1 MQSIVADLNRIT
13 DAHLI
18 ALEHIPEERFNFKP
32 SPTKWSK
39 KEILG
44 HLVDSAQNNIRRF
57 IVAQYEDQPKI
68 IYSQDHWVAI
78 SNYRNYTLPDL
89 ISLWFLLNKH
99 ICHILQAMTPEMAER
114 KSQSEEL
121 HSIKWLAEDYVRHL
135 LHHLHQV
142 LDLEPITYPYTTAI
156 PD

>member
-1 MQSIVADLNRIT
+1 
-13 DAHLI
+13 
-18 ALEHIPEERFNFKP
+18 PEDRFKFKP
-32 SPTKWSK
+32 SSTKWSK

-68 IYSQDHWVAI
+68 IYNQDHWVAI
-78 SNYRNYTLPDL
+78 SNYRHYTLPDL

-99 ICHILQAMTPEMAER
+99 ICHILLAMTPEMLER
-114 KSQSEEL
+114 KSQAEEL
-121 HSIKWLAEDYVRHL
+121 HSIKWLAEDYIKHL

-142 LDLEPITYPYTTAI
+142 LDLERIEYP
-156 PD
+156 